1 MLKRTI
7 TGLCILLVIAGF
19 NALRLISPLFFDAF
33 VLIIIYASLIEMF
46 MAYKVADKK
55 FLKTPLVIF
64 PVGLWAIFKFT
75 NNPLIWFVV
84 AMLALFIISML
95 CELIIDAKNRKI
107 GNAELNTNE
116 KNVNRPLLSLTKTT
130 LQVAIYPT
138 TLLAFLF
145 GINNLGLNLGFIG
158 LIMVFAISIF
168 TDVFAYC
175 FGMMLGQKSKGK
187 LAPEISPKK
196 SIIGAIFGA
205 IGGLIAG
212 GLGWLFF
219 YYLGWFNAITT
230 LSLTNSIILF
240 ALIGVFGSLL
250 TQFGDL
256 VASAF
261 KRTVGLKDFGNIFPG
276 HGGFMDRVDGQ
287 MFCAVCVYALFI
299 LII

>member
-7 TGLCILLVIAGF
+7 TGLCILIVIAGF
-19 NALRLISPLFFDAF
+19 IALRLVSPLFFDAF
-33 VLIIIYASLIEMF
+33 VLILIYATLIEMF

-55 FLKTPLVIF
+55 FLKVPLAIF

-75 NNPLIWFVV
+75 QKPLVWFVV
-84 AMLALFIISML
+84 ALLLLFVISMI
-95 CELIIDAKNRKI
+95 CELIINANNRKNN
-107 GNAELNTNE
+107 NAEINTNE
-116 KNVNRPLLSLTKTT
+116 VNNSLLTLTKTT
-130 LQVAIYPT
+130 MQVAIYPAS
-138 TLLAFLF
+138 LLAFLY
-145 GINNLGLNLGFIG
+145 GINNLGLNIGFVG

-175 FGMMLGQKSKGK
+175 FGMMLGQKGKCK

-196 SIIGAIFGA
+196 SVIGSVFGA

-219 YYLGWFNAITT
+219 YHFGWFNALTA
-230 LSLTNSIILF
+230 LSLANSIALF
-240 ALIGVFGSLL
+240 ALMGVFGSLL

-261 KRTVGLKDFGNIFPG
+261 KRSVGLKDFGNIFPG

-287 MFCAVCVYALFI
+287 MFCAVCVYVLFI
-299 LII
+299 LFI